1 MKTRAQVKDIENKLN
16 DLQVYIKD
24 TLESYLERQSTMLT
38 EHIKRHKVENE
49 ELRKGRDHKVKEKEY
64 QVEEL
69 REGPCQATERQL
81 GEERVS
87 PEIVKRNKLEKVF
100 LYLL

>member
-1 MKTRAQVKDIENKLN
+1 
-16 DLQVYIKD
+16 
-24 TLESYLERQSTMLT
+24 MLT
-38 EHIKRHKVENE
+38 EHIERQNVENE
-49 ELRKGRDHKVKEKEY
+49 ELRKALAEKENKIKERDHKVKEKEY

-69 REGPCQATERQL
+69 REGPRQATERQL